1 MSELLH
7 TLLNAKISQQNISV
21 REAARS
27 IGISHSTLER
37 FLDGKMRPNIDS
49 TVLISRWLGVDPSV
63 IIENS
68 GPSGRR
74 DDVTEFLSAYPELL
88 DLFRDVLNGI
98 KNNEVAPDIVN
109 ELIQYIRFKLSYKDS
124 AWRDKNKTE

>member
-49 TVLISRWLGVDPSV
+49 TVFDFTLA
-63 IIENS
+63 
-68 GPSGRR
+68 GR
-74 DDVTEFLSAYPELL
+74 
-88 DLFRDVLNGI
+88 
-98 KNNEVAPDIVN
+98 
-109 ELIQYIRFKLSYKDS
+109 
-124 AWRDKNKTE
+124 